1 VGLPAIWTAEADP
14 GLRRR
19 PGGDV
24 EDVPRPPHRGV
35 LAVAVVVVIL
45 LSGCGTIVVGQ
56 SRPSEPASQRPGGT
70 GEVIVIGAR
79 EGTADDQARDA
90 LADLETF
97 WAQTFPEVYGE
108 EFLPPEGGYFSVDPN
123 DIDLSEYPGGVVGC
137 GAQPLSVENNA
148 FYCLAGDEPNSDSIS
163 YDREFL
169 AELAADYGE
178 FVPALVM
185 AHEFGHAVQGRVGQ
199 PGPSIATE
207 TQADCFAGAWTRW
220 VAAGEAE
227 NSQLRGPELDQ
238 LLRGYLLLRDPVGT
252 STAAESAH
260 GSYFDRV
267 SAFQEGFDS
276 GPEACRDNFGP
287 DRVFTQ
293 GSFQDDAEAL
303 SGGNAEYDVLLG
315 IVEDSLPTVWDKAFR
330 DVFGEDFTPPDIE
343 AFDGDAPDCADD
355 ADRELVHCAADDLVG
370 FDETDLGRP
379 AYSDIGD
386 FALAT
391 AIAIPYSLEVREQLG
406 LSTDD
411 EEAVRSALCLTGWYA
426 AKVFNRQAGSDVI
439 ISPGDLDESV
449 QFLLTYGNDPA
460 VLPDV
465 DLSGFQQVDLFRGG
479 FIEGLAAC
487 DVGV

>member
-1 VGLPAIWTAEADP
+1 M
-14 GLRRR
+14 
-19 PGGDV
+19 
-24 EDVPRPPHRGV
+24 PRPQHRGIAGV
-35 LAVAVVVVIL
+35 FAVVVL
-45 LSGCGTIVVGQ
+45 MLSGCATIVVGR
-56 SRPSEPASQRPGGT
+56 STPSEPASQRPVGT
-70 GEVIVIGAR
+70 GEVTVIGAE

-97 WAQTFPEVYGE
+97 WAQTFPEIYGE
-108 EFLPPEGGYFSVDPN
+108 DFPPLEGGYFSVAPS
-123 DIDLSEYPGGVVGC
+123 DIDPAAYPGGVVGC
-137 GAQPLSVENNA
+137 GAQPLDVASNA
-148 FYCLAGDEPNSDSIS
+148 FYCLATSAPNSDSIS

-169 AELAADYGE
+169 AELATDYGE
-178 FVPALVM
+178 FIPALVM
-185 AHEFGHAVQGRVGQ
+185 AHEFGHAVQGRVGP

-207 TQADCFAGAWTRW
+207 TQADCFAGAWSRW
-220 VAAGEAE
+220 VAEGEAE
-227 NSQLRGPELDQ
+227 HSRLRGPELDE

-276 GPEACRDNFGP
+276 GVAACRDNFGP

-303 SGGNAEYDVLLG
+303 SGGNAEYDVLLD
-315 IVEDSLPTVWDKAFR
+315 IIRDSLPTVWEQAFR
-330 DVFGEDFTPPDIE
+330 EVFREEFTPPDVE
-343 AFDGDAPDCADD
+343 VFDGRAPGCADD
-355 ADRELVHCAADDLVG
+355 ADLDLAHCADDDLVA

-379 AYSDIGD
+379 AYQEIGD

-391 AIAIPYSLEVREQLG
+391 AVAIPYSLEVREQLG
-406 LSTDD
+406 RSTDD
-411 EEAVRSALCLTGWYA
+411 DAAVRSALCLTGWYA
-426 AKVFNRQAGSDVI
+426 AKVFNQQAGSDVL

-449 QFLLTYGNDPA
+449 QFLLTYGTDPA

-465 DLSGFQQVDLFRGG
+465 DLSGFQQVDLFRAG
-479 FIEGLAAC
+479 FLEGLAAC

>member
-1 VGLPAIWTAEADP
+1 MQRPRRHRALPA
-14 GLRRR
+14 
-19 PGGDV
+19 
-24 EDVPRPPHRGV
+24 V
-35 LAVAVVVVIL
+35 LAALGGLV
-45 LSGCGTIVVGQ
+45 LSGCAT
-56 SRPSEPASQRPGGT
+56 
-70 GEVIVIGAR
+70 IVIGEPSPREPAQPR
-79 EGTADDQARDA
+79 GGVAGDVTVVGAEEGTVDDQARDA

-97 WAQTFPEVYGE
+97 WGQTFPEVYGE
-108 EFLPPEGGYFSVDPN
+108 EFPPLQGGYFSVDP
-123 DIDLSEYPGGVVGC
+123 DDVDPGEYPNGVVGC
-137 GAQPLSVENNA
+137 GAQPLEVASNA
-148 FYCLAGDEPNSDSIS
+148 FYCLATDAPNSDSIT
-163 YDREFL
+163 YDRQFL

-178 FVPALVM
+178 FIPALVM

-220 VAAGEAE
+220 VAEGEAP
-227 NSQLRGPELDQ
+227 NSQLRGPELDE

-276 GPEACRDNFGP
+276 GVEACRDNFGP

-293 GSFQDDAEAL
+293 GSFQDEDEEL
-303 SGGNAEYDVLLG
+303 SGGNAEYDVLLE
-315 IVEDSLPTVWDKAFR
+315 ILAESLPTVWSQAFS
-330 DVFGEDFTPPDIE
+330 DVFDEEFTAPDIE
-343 AFDGDAPDCADD
+343 AFDGDAPDCAGD
-355 ADRELVHCAADDLVG
+355 ADLELVHCADEDLVA
-370 FDETDLGRP
+370 FDEPDLGRP
-379 AYSDIGD
+379 AYSEIGD

-391 AIAIPYSLEVREQLG
+391 AVAIPYSLEVREQLG

-411 EEAVRSALCLTGWYA
+411 EDAVRSALCLTGWYA
-426 AKVFNRQAGSDVI
+426 AKVFNRQAGADVV

-465 DLSGFQQVDLFRGG
+465 DLSGFQQVDLFRAG
-479 FIEGLAAC
+479 FVQGLAAC
-487 DVGV
+487 DVGA